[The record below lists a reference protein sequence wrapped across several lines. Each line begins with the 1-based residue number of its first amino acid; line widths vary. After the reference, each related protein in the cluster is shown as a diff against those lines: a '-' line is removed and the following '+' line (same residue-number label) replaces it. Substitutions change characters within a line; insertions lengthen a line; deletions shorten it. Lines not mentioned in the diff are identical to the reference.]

1 MKYKKLYLL
10 GNVKV
15 SLPLWERGLKFKDGR
30 MKWLK
35 SVAPL
40 VGAWI
45 EIELLLCETDIQ
57 LVAPL
62 VGAWIEIYNLRIDNR
77 IDCVAPLVGAW
88 IEIYFLNNEGT
99 TIVSLPLWERG
110 LKYLLQNEAKE
121 EEGRSPCGSV
131 D

>member
-1 MKYKKLYLL
+1 M
-10 GNVKV
+10 
-15 SLPLWERGLKFKDGR
+15 
-30 MKWLK
+30 
-35 SVAPL
+35 
-40 VGAWI
+40 GAWI
-45 EIELLLCETDIQ
+45 EIQETISFGQCES
-57 LVAPL
+57 
-62 VGAWIEIYNLRIDNR
+62 
-77 IDCVAPLVGAW
+77 VAPLVGAW